1 MKPIAQLRREYE
13 RHGLSEQDAG
23 ADPFALFE
31 RWLRAAIAAHAD
43 EATAMT
49 LATATRGPRPRSR
62 GRDGAGRSGGNDSGG
77 ATARIVLL
85 KDFDHHG
92 FSFFT
97 NYLSA
102 KGRELKANTS
112 ATLLFFWPAL
122 ERQVRIE
129 GAVSRTSAA
138 ASDAYFASRPRGS
151 QLAAWASPQSRV
163 IESRTVLEKAL
174 KAMEKKFAG
183 KDVPRPPHWG
193 GYVLHPRVI
202 EFWQGRPNRL
212 HDRLRYVRKG
222 KTQMWRRERL
232 AP

>member
-1 MKPIAQLRREYE
+1 MKLIAQIRKEYE
-13 RHGLSEQDAG
+13 RHGLLEKEAG
-23 ADPFALFE
+23 ADPFALFD
-31 RWLRAAIAAHAD
+31 RWLHDALAAKAD
-43 EATAMT
+43 EPTAMT
-49 LATATRGPRPRSR
+49 LATATRG
-62 GRDGAGRSGGNDSGG
+62 AGGVG

-102 KGRELKANTS
+102 KGRQLKANTG

-129 GAVSRTSAA
+129 GTVARTTAA
-138 ASDAYFASRPRGS
+138 ISDAYFASRPRGS

-163 IESRTVLEKAL
+163 IESRQVLEKAL
-174 KAMEKKFAG
+174 KSIEKKFAG

-193 GYVLHPRVI
+193 GYVLHPRAI
-202 EFWQGRPNRL
+202 EFWQGRPSRL
-212 HDRLRYVRKG
+212 HDRLRFVRKG
-222 KTQMWRRERL
+222 KTQMWKRERL